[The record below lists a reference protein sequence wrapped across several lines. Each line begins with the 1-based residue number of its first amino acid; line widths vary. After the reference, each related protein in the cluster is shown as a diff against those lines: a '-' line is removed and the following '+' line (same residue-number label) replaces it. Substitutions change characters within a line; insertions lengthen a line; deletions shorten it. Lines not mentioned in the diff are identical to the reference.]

1 MALRFARS
9 APRPERLP
17 GRWWILGAGAV
28 LGVLLW
34 HVAGEIGGDGL
45 FHLARVRK
53 LDAFDSLSLDAV
65 NEFADGGLHPGYAF
79 PLWHG
84 FLALVA
90 RVAFLDPADVVLHEA
105 SILAPIALL
114 VAYEAGY
121 ALFRRVGPAVAVV
134 CAQVAVTALAPA
146 HGGAYTALGL
156 PATASRQ
163 LLVPAALALA
173 FAYVE
178 RPTRGLLASTAAAGL
193 VLAVIH
199 PTYAIFLWLPFAGFL
214 VVRSLVAR
222 DESKRIAAALAALVV
237 PAAAYLVWLLPVV
250 RDTASHAPDEGEL
263 QRAFQ
268 QYAGQLDV
276 FSDTSYRLA
285 PEVFGRGGAVAIAA
299 LLFVPLAGLALRR
312 RWAAYVLGGFLAVA
326 AVMLVPRLFVP
337 FSDLVSLSQ
346 SRRAA
351 GFWPLAFAFAG
362 GLTVLAA
369 ILRSFLLPVALAGR
383 DRAPARLP
391 GRVRLPARARRAGAR
406 DLVRRRRRRR
416 RSRARALLRDA
427 ARVRAA
433 DEARRRRRGAL
444 RAPDRGPRG
453 LELEPFG
460 RARRE
465 PADAGPGRGAARG
478 RAEGRRCLLGH
489 RDELPDRR
497 RGARLHRG
505 RAAEPRRG
513 HGEEPALRSGAR
525 PTMRFFQHRRPGD
538 PASGRRGLARRR
550 PEPLRPAPQLRTGLR
565 ATTAT
570 RSTGCR
576 SEGSTIAGHEAVARH
591 ALLAAGGRRRR
602 PAAAQVRAVPAGARD
617 RDPRARARRLEVDPR
632 GRRPARADAG
642 LGAPRALPRAEGPQ
656 AG

>member
-1 MALRFARS
+1 M
-9 APRPERLP
+9 
-17 GRWWILGAGAV
+17 

-90 RVAFLDPADVVLHEA
+90 RVSFLDPDDVVLHEA
-105 SILAPIALL
+105 SVLAPLALL

-121 ALFRRVGPAVAVV
+121 ALFRRVGPALAVV

-146 HGGAYTALGL
+146 HGGAYTALAL

-222 DESKRIAAALAALVV
+222 DEAKRIAAALAALVV
-237 PAAAYLVWLLPVV
+237 PAAAL
-250 RDTASHAPDEGEL
+250 S
-263 QRAFQ
+263 
-268 QYAGQLDV
+268 
-276 FSDTSYRLA
+276 RLA
-285 PEVFGRGGAVAIAA
+285 AARRPGHGLARARQGRAAARVRAVRRPARRLLRRPLPAGAGGLRPGGAVAVAA

-326 AVMLVPRLFVP
+326 AVMLVPLLFVP

-362 GLTVLAA
+362 GL
-369 ILRSFLLPVALAGR
+369 
-383 DRAPARLP
+383 D
-391 GRVRLPARARRAGAR
+391 GAR
-406 DLVRRRRRRR
+406 
-416 RSRARALLRDA
+416 RDA
-427 ARVRAA
+427 AR
-433 DEARRRRRGAL
+433 AR
-444 RAPDRGPRG
+444 PP
-453 LELEPFG
+453 G
-460 RARRE
+460 RARW
-465 PADAGPGRGAARG
+465 PGSCSSSPI
-478 RAEGRRCLLGH
+478 RASSTTASSTAGRR
-489 RDELPDRR
+489 
-497 RGARLHRG
+497 
-505 RAAEPRRG
+505 
-513 HGEEPALRSGAR
+513 S
-525 PTMRFFQHRRPGD
+525 
-538 PASGRRGLARRR
+538 
-550 PEPLRPAPQLRTGLR
+550 
-565 ATTAT
+565 
-570 RSTGCR
+570 
-576 SEGSTIAGHEAVARH
+576 
-591 ALLAAGGRRRR
+591 
-602 PAAAQVRAVPAGARD
+602 
-617 RDPRARARRLEVDPR
+617 
-632 GRRPARADAG
+632 
-642 LGAPRALPRAEGPQ
+642 
-656 AG
+656 